1 MVFSRLLVGVDSS
14 AGAEAAL
21 NVALELGR
29 RFHSTIVLACVTDIQ
44 VLEAPLLA
52 SAPLWT
58 EGLPPLPADQSL
70 GPVMRE
76 RAERLAESAAQRVRD
91 EGLAVE
97 TVYATGIVDEELL
110 ALSEQAEAL
119 VVGRRGE
126 MHTDPGTLGATT
138 VRLVRRAAKPVLVA
152 GESPSRCQRPVVAYD
167 GGETSSA
174 ALALAVRYAGAVG
187 VALDVVHVGN
197 DPPVSASLLA
207 RAEAF
212 CSSKQVAC
220 ETHALSG
227 DVAGAIALH
236 VAGSGAD
243 LIVAGA
249 HGGRRRSWSI
259 GSHAEQLLRATR
271 VPVIIV
277 R

>member
-1 MVFSRLLVGVDSS
+1 MFSRLLVGIDSS
-14 AGAEAAL
+14 AGATAAL
-21 NVALELGR
+21 TAAIDLGR
-29 RFHSTIVLACVTDIQ
+29 RFHSTIVLAAITDIQ

-76 RAERLAESAAQRVRD
+76 RAERLVEAASQRVRD
-91 EGLAVE
+91 AGLAVE
-97 TVYATGIVDEELL
+97 TVFATGIVEEELL
-110 ALSEQAEAL
+110 HLAEQSEAL

-138 VRLVRRAAKPVLVA
+138 VKLVRRSPKPVLIA
-152 GESPSRCQRPVVAYD
+152 GESPSPCQRPVVAYD
-167 GGETSSA
+167 GGETSSS
-174 ALALAVRYAGAVG
+174 ALALASRYCGAVG
-187 VALDVVHVGN
+187 VALIVVHVGS
-197 DPPVSASLLA
+197 DAAAAAALLA

-212 CSSKQVAC
+212 CSSQQVAC
-220 ETHALSG
+220 EAHWLQG
-227 DVAGAIALH
+227 DVARAIATH
-236 VAGSGAD
+236 VERTGAD

-259 GSHAEQLLRATR
+259 GSHAEQLLRTTS